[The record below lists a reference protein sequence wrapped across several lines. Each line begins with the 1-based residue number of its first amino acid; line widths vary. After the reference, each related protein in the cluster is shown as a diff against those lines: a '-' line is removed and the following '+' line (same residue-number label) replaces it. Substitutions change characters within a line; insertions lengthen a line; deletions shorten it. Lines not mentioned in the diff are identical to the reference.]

1 MILRSA
7 QNDKASLTRK
17 RLLIGAAVRLIA
29 PMHRRRP
36 EWLVLA
42 VDLGT
47 SSVRTALF
55 DQAAQRIAG
64 SNASQTYRVRHSADH
79 GAELDP
85 AVLLR
90 ATKSCL
96 RKTRGL
102 TKTPIRAIGGSG
114 FWHSLLGLDRAG
126 KPLTPIYTW
135 ADARSASDAAR
146 LRENFDER
154 EIQQR
159 TGCMLRS
166 SFWPAKLLWLRRTQP
181 KLFRRV
187 ARWVSPAEWIFEEI
201 FRSRA
206 CSHSMAS
213 GTGLYNFAQRSWDR
227 ELVDF
232 CSLTTAQVAPL
243 GDKLE
248 SGGQA
253 IFAPIGD
260 GAAGNLGSG
269 ASSPG
274 VVAINVG
281 TSAAVR
287 AIPSTDVALPFGL
300 FRFVVDQRRSLLGGA
315 VSNAGN
321 LRAWCLR
328 ELQLPADNRRIEKL
342 LRESGAAAGL
352 TILPFWV
359 GERAPTWPEDL
370 DGVIVGLTQ
379 ATTAADLLRATTSAV
394 CYRLADILD
403 RLESAIGR
411 AKKIVVS
418 GGILQS
424 PASLQILADALGRD
438 LEICADQEASLRGAA
453 VHVLEQLGGKTSRPK
468 YSRRVCR
475 DPASAAKARD
485 HRECQVRLEQFFSSL
500 RERLPAT
507 APDPAPSP
515 SPSRARASSF
525 RPRAQK

>member
-1 MILRSA
+1 M
-7 QNDKASLTRK
+7 
-17 RLLIGAAVRLIA
+17 
-29 PMHRRRP
+29 PRRHP
-36 EWLVLA
+36 ESLVLA
-42 VDLGT
+42 VDIGT

-55 DQAAQRIAG
+55 SPSARCIAG
-64 SNASQTYRVRHSADH
+64 SAASQTYRVRHSADH

-96 RKTRGL
+96 RKTRSL
-102 TKTPIRAIGGSG
+102 TTRPIHAIGGSG

-126 KPLTPIYTW
+126 NPLTPIYTW
-135 ADARSASDAAR
+135 ADARSVSDAGR
-146 LRENFDER
+146 LQEHFDER
-154 EIQQR
+154 EIQER

-166 SFWPAKLLWLRRTQP
+166 SFWPAKLLWLRRTQQ
-181 KLFRRV
+181 KHFRRV

-201 FRSRA
+201 FRIRA

-213 GTGLYNFAQRSWDR
+213 GTGLYNFVQRNWDR

-232 CSLTTAQVAPL
+232 CGLTIA
-243 GDKLE
+243 KLPILRDDLV
-248 SGGQA
+248 SDGTA
-253 IFAPIGD
+253 IFAAIGD

-287 AIPSTDVALPFGL
+287 AIPPAGVTLPFGL
-300 FRFVVDQRRSLLGGA
+300 FRFVIDQRRSLLGGA
-315 VSNAGN
+315 MSNAGN
-321 LRAWCLR
+321 LRSWCLR
-328 ELQLPADNRRIEKL
+328 ELRLPADNRRIEKL
-342 LRESGAAAGL
+342 LRESGANATNL

-394 CYRLADILD
+394 CYRLADILE

-424 PASLQILADALGRD
+424 LASLQILADALGRN

-453 VHVLEQLGGKTSRPK
+453 IHALEQLGEKIAPPK
-468 YSRRVCR
+468 YSQRVCH
-475 DPASAAKARD
+475 DPANAAKVRD
-485 HRECQVRLEQFFSSL
+485 HRECQVRLEQFFS
-500 RERLPAT
+500 RLNSG
-507 APDPAPSP
+507 PAPSA
-515 SPSRARASSF
+515 SPSRARVASF
-525 RPRAQK
+525 PQRAQK